1 MEERRKKGGSQG
13 KAENLPKLHVIIR
26 AISTES
32 ENHEEPTPTDHMSS
46 SFIIHLKIL

>member
-26 AISTES
+26 AES